1 MVPDNRM
8 AKIIFKGT
16 MVENLQ
22 ALLKE
27 YFFFFWWGGGVTKA

>member
-27 YFFFFWWGGGVTKA
+27 YFFFFLVGGRGY